1 MIGFLGKFIS
11 IAMMVACFITFLAYG
26 SKCNIL
32 GAMFSLF
39 LMVFFLLAHNSL
51 RKTSRR

>member
-26 SKCNIL
+26 SECNIL
-32 GAMFSLF
+32 GGY
-39 LMVFFLLAHNSL
+39 VFFIFDGVLFISL
-51 RKTSRR
+51 